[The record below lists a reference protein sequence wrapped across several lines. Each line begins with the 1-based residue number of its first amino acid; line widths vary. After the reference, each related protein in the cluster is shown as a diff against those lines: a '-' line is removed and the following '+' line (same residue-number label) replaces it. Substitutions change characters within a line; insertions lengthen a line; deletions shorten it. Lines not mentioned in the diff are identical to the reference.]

1 MKKIVRIIT
10 LVIATVAMFTLAACN
25 HTHTY
30 DTTTW
35 TYDATMHWHAATCK
49 HTDEI
54 SDVQGHIDENKDGAC
69 DVCDYADHE
78 HVTNNIGVCTV
89 CGYNVATPDVSTV
102 AKAIEL
108 AVKQGD
114 IIGSGHVT
122 TTTDFGDGATTIT
135 GIYEVATGYTHTVEY
150 YPSYY
155 GWTVNEAWYVG
166 YGEGQVLALVNNDG
180 EVGLSYNEVDAQNV
194 DGWYFDG
201 SFVAYADVFYGVE
214 DLVASTY
221 AIAIDESKVQGE
233 VVESVEDGVYTFSFV
248 YIDVASEDIVNV
260 SVSFTI
266 GEEYNFET
274 VSIASERF
282 YYPVLDEE
290 TGLYTVEEGTVADAK
305 FTVEVTQAVG
315 ECVANPYNVDE
326 LFLESFKLVDAEG
339 VDVAETVTTTQG
351 SEVELTIVGT
361 PEDLALTFE
370 NIVVSAVNT
379 ETDEEVA
386 FDWWGDYVSS
396 VDTYSNLVS
405 VKIVPVGEYEVTVSS
420 RLYSQTFTLVV
431 EKPQT
436 TEIYTSVNDEQIS
449 ELSCYAGMPVSIE
462 VKANKYADTAH
473 EITFVPA
480 EGSAVSTEL
489 TLNETTGMYEFTP
502 DVVGAYVITVT
513 STAANKAEDI
523 ESWTLTITA
532 EEAPNVADI
541 LVGSWAD
548 SWGSFKLDFTPDATP
563 VEGAEA
569 SGSALLKRNS
579 RGMWVEY
586 NLTYTYANGELT
598 VNKDAN
604 DSTGWIFALN
614 ADFGIDVVVN
624 GYPQATL
631 EKKEASAGP
640 IDALLGKTFGGQFG
654 GTDVYFVFDMSWDGS
669 SYECTM
675 KNVAFGPV
683 SWAITYTFEIASE
696 PAWADYYEITLT
708 QVDSYGEGA
717 PAFDVLQYGEGD
729 NDLFIACD
737 ATSDMTYLSF
747 VM

>member
-30 DTTTW
+30 DTTKW

-102 AKAIEL
+102 AKAIDL

-122 TTTDFGDGATTIT
+122 TTTDLGYGATTIN
-135 GIYEVATGYTHTVEY
+135 GIYEVATDYTHTVGY
-150 YPSYY
+150 YPGYY
-155 GWTVNEAWYVG
+155 GWTVKEAWYVG
-166 YGEGQVLALVNNDG
+166 YGEDQVLALVNNEG
-180 EVGLSYNEVDAQNV
+180 EVGLSYNEVSAQNV

-233 VVESVEDGVYTFSFV
+233 VVESVEDGVYTFAFV

-266 GEEYNFET
+266 GEEYNFDT

-290 TGLYTVEEGTVADAK
+290 TGLYSVEEGTVADAK

-315 ECVANPYNVDE
+315 ECVANPYEVDE

-339 VDVAETVTTTQG
+339 ADVAETVTTTQG
-351 SEVELTIVGT
+351 EQVALTIVGT

-396 VDTYSNLVS
+396 VDTYSNTVS

-436 TEIYTSVNDEQIS
+436 TEIYTSVNDAQVAET
-449 ELSCYAGMPVSIE
+449 SCYTGMPVSVE
-462 VKANKYADTAH
+462 VKANQYADTAH
-473 EITFVPA
+473 EITFVTA
-480 EGSAVSTEL
+480 EGSALSTEL
-489 TLNETTGMYEFTP
+489 TINETTGMYEFTP
-502 DVVGAYVITVT
+502 DVVGTYVITVT

-523 ESWTLTITA
+523 ASWTLTITA
-532 EEAPNVADI
+532 ENPPAITDI
-541 LVGSWAD
+541 LTGSWAD
-548 SWGSFKLDFTPDATP
+548 SYGSFMLDFTPDATP
-563 VEGAEA
+563 AEGAEA
-569 SGSALLKRNS
+569 SGTAVITIASFWS
-579 RGMWVEY
+579 SEEY
-586 NLTYTYANGELT
+586 TVSYVYANGELT
-598 VNKDAN
+598 VEPDPN
-604 DSTGWIFALN
+604 DYSGFVFALN
-614 ADFGIDVVVN
+614 SNFGLDIVVN
-624 GYPQATL
+624 GLTQATL
-631 EKKEASAGP
+631 EKVDASANP
-640 IDALLGKTFGGQFG
+640 ALDFIVDKTFAGEYAGVQ
-654 GTDVYFVFDMSWDGS
+654 VYFTFTRYED
-669 SYECTM
+669 SYECTIQDVYM
-675 KNVAFGPV
+675 GRP
-683 SWAITYTFEIASE
+683 SWAVSYT
-696 PAWADYYEITLT
+696 YEIGADLGNGMYLVELT
-708 QVDSYGEGA
+708 QFDSYNEGA
-717 PAFDVLQYGEGD
+717 PVFDKVVLDINYQELLLE
-729 NDLFIACD
+729 N
-737 ATSDMTYLSF
+737 TSNYDMAWLSLY
-747 VM
+747 M